1 MPRRL
6 LAAVEQAE
14 SFLLVALLGGM
25 VLLAGTQ
32 IILRNFFGLGL
43 VWADP
48 LLRAMVLWAGVFG
61 ALAAT
66 RGANRHITVDVITH
80 FLPARGKRI
89 TGFIAT
95 LFSAA
100 LCATLAWV
108 SLQFVLGEYGS
119 GAMISGVLPVWL
131 SAAAMPLA
139 FALMAL
145 RFALLAFSPAS
156 PPVQAGDGGKS
167 I

>member
-1 MPRRL
+1 MPKRL
-6 LAAVEQAE
+6 LAALERAE
-14 SFLLVALLGGM
+14 SSLLVALLGGM

-48 LLRAMVLWAGVFG
+48 LLRAMVLWAGLFG

-66 RGANRHITVDVITH
+66 RGGNRHITVDVITH
-80 FLPARGKRI
+80 FLPARGKAVAN
-89 TGFIAT
+89 FIAA
-95 LFSAA
+95 LFSTA
-100 LCATLAWV
+100 LCGALAWV

-119 GAMISGVLPVWL
+119 GATISGVLPVWL

-145 RFALLAFSPAS
+145 RFAALTFSHIKPPAS
-156 PPVQAGDGGKS
+156 DEAPPA
-167 I
+167 

>member
-1 MPRRL
+1 MAKRL
-6 LAAVEQAE
+6 LAALERAE

-32 IILRNFFGLGL
+32 ILLRNVFGLGL

-48 LLRAMVLWAGVFG
+48 LLRAMVLWAAVFG
-61 ALAAT
+61 ALAAA
-66 RGANRHITVDVITH
+66 RGGNRHITVDVLTH
-80 FLPARGKRI
+80 FLPARGKAFA
-89 TGFIAT
+89 GLLAA

-108 SLQFVLGEYGS
+108 SLQFVRGEYGS
-119 GAMISGVLPVWL
+119 GATISGILPVWL
-131 SAAAMPLA
+131 AAAAMPLA

-145 RFALLAFSPAS
+145 RFAALALHPRAAVHSTGEDP
-156 PPVQAGDGGKS
+156 GT
-167 I
+167 